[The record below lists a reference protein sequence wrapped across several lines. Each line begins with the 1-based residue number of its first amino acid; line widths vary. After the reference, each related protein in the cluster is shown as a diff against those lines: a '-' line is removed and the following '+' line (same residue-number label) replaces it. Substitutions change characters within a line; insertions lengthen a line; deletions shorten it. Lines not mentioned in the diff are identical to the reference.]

1 MSSVQPYPPSCP
13 AAGRWLG
20 VLVASSLLLAS
31 SGLASTQTG
40 TTNASPSPG
49 LHVAVATS
57 GTDLDAG
64 GYRVDVS
71 RSFECG
77 WWCWGLISVANR
89 NLPANAEVTL
99 SGLEAGDYQVTLSGF
114 ATNCDVISPNP
125 RRVTLD
131 TWGASVSVA
140 FTVTC
145 GPVGQLA
152 FDSTADGNAEIYVI
166 NPDGTGTR
174 RLTMDPASDV
184 APAWSPDGSRLAFQ
198 SDRDGDAE
206 IYLMNADG
214 SNPLRLTDAVG
225 EDGRP
230 AWSPDGTRI
239 AFTSSRD
246 GNGEIYVMEANGAGV
261 LNLTNDPA
269 DDGDPS
275 WSPDGTRIAFRSSR
289 DGDPGSSRIYV
300 MNADGSG
307 VTRLSS
313 DPWDADA
320 EPAWSPDGTLLAFSR
335 VACDWWSGC
344 MRSIWIMSSDG
355 SGAGQLT
362 GSEYE
367 NHNHP
372 VWSPDGR
379 SVAFAGI
386 EGVSLQINRLSEPY
400 NAAGL
405 AGGRNPA
412 WRR

>member
-1 MSSVQPYPPSCP
+1 M
-13 AAGRWLG
+13 
-20 VLVASSLLLAS
+20 
-31 SGLASTQTG
+31 
-40 TTNASPSPG
+40 
-49 LHVAVATS
+49 
-57 GTDLDAG
+57 
-64 GYRVDVS
+64 
-71 RSFECG
+71 
-77 WWCWGLISVANR
+77 
-89 NLPANAEVTL
+89 ANA
-99 SGLEAGDYQVTLSGF
+99 
-114 ATNCDVISPNP
+114 
-125 RRVTLD
+125 
-131 TWGASVSVA
+131 
-140 FTVTC
+140 
-145 GPVGQLA
+145 
-152 FDSTADGNAEIYVI
+152 
-166 NPDGTGTR
+166 
-174 RLTMDPASDV
+174 
-184 APAWSPDGSRLAFQ
+184 APA
-198 SDRDGDAE
+198 
-206 IYLMNADG
+206 
-214 SNPLRLTDAVG
+214 V
-225 EDGRP
+225 
-230 AWSPDGTRI
+230 
-239 AFTSSRD
+239 D

-313 DPWDADA
+313 DAWDADA
-320 EPAWSPDGTLLAFSR
+320 EPAWSPDGTMLALSR